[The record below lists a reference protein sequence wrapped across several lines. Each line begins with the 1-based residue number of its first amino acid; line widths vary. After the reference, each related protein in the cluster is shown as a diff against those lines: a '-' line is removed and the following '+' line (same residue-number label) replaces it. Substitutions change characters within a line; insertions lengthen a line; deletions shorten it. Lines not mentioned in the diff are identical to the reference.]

1 MTKRKLD
8 CVIKESIQINTINK
22 KSKLADDAAK
32 YLTDQ
37 NFYMLTTTE
46 LYSNNNIK
54 LILSDYI
61 KDKVIDVDILD
72 CDVSKS
78 KEKQWDKQQK
88 KLIKKLKY
96 DLYKF
101 ESSQLTEKFYILG
114 QKDNN
119 AIIKAASIIRF
130 YTQNDENTISIV
142 PLIDYIYSHNL
153 FGLFNKD
160 EIILQYTDNLSSRKK
175 CGILIR
181 SEGIDI
187 GKFIEVIKLRI
198 NNIDNTVSIDEDI
211 KKVIEVLSN
220 SYKIAHQ
227 EIVDKYKI
235 EFQDNEGQGN
245 YSSEEDEVLDVVD
258 EIKNAIENEEIIGE
272 VVEQLVAKVV
282 KKSKQEVKK
291 ISWDISVI
299 DNEGRT
305 RNNKEVKL
313 NDGEAIEIFAKAVE
327 KWDLELFKEAK
338 EKSKDFAKLVDYFNE
353 EIKHEFWGHFFEH
366 CYYKRSINDPQLSH
380 QKKREIEKEYNI
392 NVFQGLDGYVFLIE
406 NVPNLLDQLKA
417 KQCSIIRD
425 LPEDRQKDRPKD
437 LIELIESKISAVDS
451 SGDAN
456 NDQVMGMINL
466 NNGDLQGIKQDN
478 TGQNKL
484 DEKENESTS
493 LIINTES
500 NILCVDNAAQENIK
514 LSLIGNIE

>member
-101 ESSQLTEKFYILG
+101 ELSQLTEKFYILA

-119 AIIKAASIIRF
+119 NIIISSSVIRF
-130 YTQNDENTISIV
+130 FIQNDELIIDVIPVISHKYSRSIYNDLNMQSV
-142 PLIDYIYSHNL
+142 LDDIAID
-153 FGLFNKD
+153 
-160 EIILQYTDNLSSRKK
+160 ILCSRKS
-175 CGILIR
+175 GILIK
-181 SEGIDI
+181 SEGINVSH
-187 GKFIEVIKLRI
+187 FIEIITLRI
-198 NNIDNTVSIDEDI
+198 NNVNNSTNIDESI
-211 KKVIEVLSN
+211 KNILEESRD
-220 SYKIAHQ
+220 SYKSIHQ
-227 EIVDKYKI
+227 EIIDKYKAD
-235 EFQDNEGQGN
+235 FQNNKRKGD

>member
-327 KWDLELFKEAK
+327 KWDLELFRQAK
-338 EKSKDFAKLVDYFNE
+338 EKSKDFAKLVYYFDY
-353 EIKHEFWGHFFEH
+353 EIDKNFGRHFYRNVGHQADISANKNIKEVITTQKYSSFLQET
-366 CYYKRSINDPQLSH
+366 LSS
-380 QKKREIEKEYNI
+380 
-392 NVFQGLDGYVFLIE
+392 YVFLIE
-406 NVPNLLDQLKA
+406 NVPGLLDNFRKRQYCICKSLPNE
-417 KQCSIIRD
+417 QQQNRSQD
-425 LPEDRQKDRPKD
+425 LVE
-437 LIELIESKISAVDS
+437 LIELQLDLVHNQHNEVANILNLVSTNVD
-451 SGDAN
+451 N
-456 NDQVMGMINL
+456 IKL
-466 NNGDLQGIKQDN
+466 NNTKPDTVDN
-478 TGQNKL
+478 
-484 DEKENESTS
+484 S
-493 LIINTES
+493 NTEVS
-500 NILCVDNAAQENIK
+500 NLSTFLACSFNQENIA
-514 LSLIGNIE
+514 LNLIGAIE

>member
-235 EFQDNEGQGN
+235 EFQDNEGQGD

-282 KKSKQEVKK
+282 KKSEQEVKK

-338 EKSKDFAKLVDYFNE
+338 DKSKDFAKLVDYFDE
-353 EIKHEFWGHFFEH
+353 EIKNKFWVHFYNNI
-366 CYYKRSINDPQLSH
+366 YYQGRLTEELNIDKLLSTKIEYNNYIQKISDGYAFLISNIPSIWDKLKQEQLCGINQLS
-380 QKKREIEKEYNI
+380 KSNKI
-392 NVFQGLDGYVFLIE
+392 
-406 NVPNLLDQLKA
+406 
-417 KQCSIIRD
+417 S
-425 LPEDRQKDRPKD
+425 KD
-437 LIELIESKISAVDS
+437 LIAIIEGKINPVQAQQNNNIND
-451 SGDAN
+451 DATSN
-456 NDQVMGMINL
+456 NIQNINIYNKADNNCVNNEDQA
-466 NNGDLQGIKQDN
+466 DLLVGN
-478 TGQNKL
+478 FVVPT
-484 DEKENESTS
+484 
-493 LIINTES
+493 
-500 NILCVDNAAQENIK
+500 VHFHHQENIE
-514 LSLIGNIE
+514 LDLIGNIE

>member
-22 KSKLADDAAK
+22 KSKLVDDAEK
-32 YLTDQ
+32 YSTNQ
-37 NFYMLTTTE
+37 NSYMLTNTE
-46 LYSNNNIK
+46 LYSNKNIK
-54 LILSDYI
+54 LILLHHMQ
-61 KDKVIDVDILD
+61 DKVIDVDIFD
-72 CDVSKS
+72 YDVN
-78 KEKQWDKQQK
+78 KEKEEQWNKQQK
-88 KLIKKLKY
+88 KLIKKLKF

-119 AIIKAASIIRF
+119 AIITAASIIRF
-130 YTQNDENTISIV
+130 FKQDDELIIDVIPVILHKYSRSIYNDLNMQSVLDDIAIDILCTRRSGT
-142 PLIDYIYSHNL
+142 LI
-153 FGLFNKD
+153 K
-160 EIILQYTDNLSSRKK
+160 
-175 CGILIR
+175 
-181 SEGIDI
+181 SEGINI

-198 NNIDNTVSIDEDI
+198 NNIDNPVSIDEDI
-211 KKVIEVLSN
+211 KKVIEVPSSN
-220 SYKIAHQ
+220 YKIAHQ

-235 EFQDNEGQGN
+235 EFQNNEGQGN
-245 YSSEEDEVLDVVD
+245 YSSEEDEILDVID
-258 EIKNAIENEEIIGE
+258 QIKDTIEYEEIICE
-272 VVEQLVAKVV
+272 VVEQLITRAV
-282 KKSKQEVKK
+282 KKSEKGEKNL
-291 ISWDISVI
+291 SWDISVV

-313 NDGEAIEIFAKAVE
+313 NDREAIEIFAKALE

-338 EKSKDFAKLVDYFNE
+338 DKSKDFAKLVDYFNE

-366 CYYKRSINDPQLSH
+366 CYYKRSLNDPKLSH
-380 QKKREIEKEYNI
+380 QKKREIEKEYDI
-392 NVFQGLDGYVFLIE
+392 NVFQGLDGYVFLIK
-406 NVPNLLDQLKA
+406 NVPNLLDQLRA

-437 LIELIESKISAVDS
+437 LVELIESKISAVDS
-451 SGDAN
+451 SRDAN

-466 NNGDLQGIKQDN
+466 TNGDLQGIKQDN
-478 TGQNKL
+478 TEQNKL

-500 NILCVDNAAQENIK
+500 NILCVENATQENIA

>member
-1 MTKRKLD
+1 
-8 CVIKESIQINTINK
+8 
-22 KSKLADDAAK
+22 
-32 YLTDQ
+32 
-37 NFYMLTTTE
+37 MLTTTE

-291 ISWDISVI
+291 Y
-299 DNEGRT
+299 
-305 RNNKEVKL
+305 L
-313 NDGEAIEIFAKAVE
+313 
-327 KWDLELFKEAK
+327 
-338 EKSKDFAKLVDYFNE
+338 
-353 EIKHEFWGHFFEH
+353 
-366 CYYKRSINDPQLSH
+366 
-380 QKKREIEKEYNI
+380 
-392 NVFQGLDGYVFLIE
+392 
-406 NVPNLLDQLKA
+406 
-417 KQCSIIRD
+417 
-425 LPEDRQKDRPKD
+425 
-437 LIELIESKISAVDS
+437 
-451 SGDAN
+451 
-456 NDQVMGMINL
+456 
-466 NNGDLQGIKQDN
+466 GI
-478 TGQNKL
+478 
-484 DEKENESTS
+484 
-493 LIINTES
+493 
-500 NILCVDNAAQENIK
+500 
-514 LSLIGNIE
+514 